1 MPFFTYPLA
10 WIAAIALPALAAIYF
25 LRHRYRKQSVS
36 SLLLWQMHRESREGG
51 RRVEKP
57 QFPLVFFLELLVLA
71 LLVLAATGPRW
82 QVPSTTRPLIVV
94 LDDSQSMLA
103 GPEDSSPR
111 ALAMAHLDEVT
122 QERRFRSFQL
132 IIAGPTPGLLSDRLG
147 KPELMMEK
155 LEDWSCR
162 APEANLEA
170 AIRMAR
176 ALGHNNAD
184 ILVLTD
190 APPDREIPA
199 GRLRWNAFGKPRL
212 NFGFINAARSP
223 HADGDRAMLEI
234 ANLSAQPGT
243 NTVKVF
249 AGTNLIHEAPLNL
262 GTNAARKLT
271 IPLPAGTPALR
282 AELAQ
287 DALLGDN
294 RIDLLPPLRRTVR
307 VQLSITNSAL
317 SSLLT
322 DTLSATGMRAATN
335 QPPELVIHQSD
346 NVPAGKEAWS
356 LRLMPVPEKP
366 ERYTGPFVIDMAH
379 PLTRGLSLP
388 GIVWGAHPGAT
399 NTPGFLPVITA
410 GNIPLLTHR
419 TLKDGREQ
427 LNLTFA
433 PEHSTMHDTPQWPAL
448 IWNLLQWRTRA
459 QNGLTAAN
467 HRLGLDVPYRPAGTN
482 TILTLPTDT
491 QGELASFGDEIRLPI
506 TGPGVHWVESGPA
519 TNRLK
524 ESFAVNF
531 LAGAESSLVHAET
544 GEWGR
549 WGTDSEIRFEYA
561 TIMPYLVFLGLMLMA
576 GHLYAIH
583 KQGGRI

>member
-10 WIAAIALPALAAIYF
+10 WIAAITLPALAAIYF
-25 LRHRYRKQSVS
+25 LRHRYRQQTVS
-36 SLLLWQMHRESREGG
+36 TLLLWQMHRESREGG

-57 QFPLVFFLELLVLA
+57 QFPLVFFLELLVLL

-103 GPEDSSPR
+103 GPEDSTPR
-111 ALAMAHLDEVT
+111 ALALEHLRQVT
-122 QERRFRSFQL
+122 GDRRFRSYQL
-132 IIAGPTPGLLSDRLG
+132 IAAGPIPGLLSDRLG
-147 KPELMMEK
+147 KAELMDEK
-155 LEDWSCR
+155 LEHWTCR

-190 APPDREIPA
+190 QPPGRDIPA

-223 HADGDRAMLEI
+223 HADGDRVLLEI
-234 ANLSAQPGT
+234 ANLSAAPGT

-249 AGTNLIHEAPLNL
+249 AGTNALHESVLNL

-271 IPLPAGTPALR
+271 IPLPPGTPALR
-282 AELAQ
+282 AELSD

-294 RIDLLPPLRRTVR
+294 QVHLLPPLRRTVR
-307 VQLSITNSAL
+307 VQISVTNSADSALL
-317 SSLLT
+317 SE
-322 DTLSATGMRAATN
+322 TLAATGLRAATN
-335 QPPELVIHQSD
+335 QPPELVIHQSHNIPTGD
-346 NVPAGKEAWS
+346 GAWS
-356 LRLMPVPEKP
+356 LRLLPMPEKP

-388 GIVWGAHPGAT
+388 GIVWGADAGAT
-399 NTPGFLPVITA
+399 NAPGFLPVITA

-419 TLKDGREQ
+419 TPKDGREQ
-427 LNLTFA
+427 LQLAFA
-433 PEHSTMHDTPQWPAL
+433 RDHSTLHDTPQWPAL
-448 IWNLLQWRTRA
+448 FWNLLQWRTRA
-459 QNGLTAAN
+459 QEGLTAAN
-467 HRLGLDVPYRPAGTN
+467 HRLGLDVPYRPRGTN
-482 TILTLPTDT
+482 SVLTLPDGT
-491 QGELASFGDEIRLPI
+491 ESKLASGGDEIRLPV
-506 TGPGVHWVESGPA
+506 TGPGVHQIESGPA
-519 TNRLK
+519 TNRLS

-531 LAGAESSLVHAET
+531 LAGAESSLIHAKT
-544 GEWGR
+544 GEWGS
-549 WGTDSEIRFEYA
+549 WGTESEIRFEYA
-561 TIMPYLVFLGLMLMA
+561 TIMPYLVLLGLMLMV
-576 GHLYAIH
+576 GHLFCIH